1 MRKSLTI
8 IGVAICPPSQCWRLC
23 RLSKQPVHPVQRQ
36 QSLILSL
43 TRIVKSVWCQ
53 QTSHRIWP
61 RAHWHY
67 APVRVLTTKP
77 SQRGVE
83 FHHERHQFDEWS
95 GASSVMVLQ
104 HAGACYSSTLSLWT
118 TNAAGAPV
126 IVLASGGWGVNAS
139 VGDDI
144 YQMSAAT
151 TVGVGAVTNQWQN
164 GDALYVGN
172 YGRPVMATLTGT
184 GAVPSTSCLRIT
196 TVWVSKENRIVKIN
210 HARMSGDA
218 QEQPRILA
226 FNQPGQTKGKIP

>member
-8 IGVAICPPSQCWRLC
+8 IGVAILSTIAVLAALPTFKTTSASGTTSAVAYFVADPNSQIRVV
-23 RLSKQPVHPVQRQ
+23 SAN
-36 QSLILSL
+36 L
-43 TRIVKSVWCQ
+43 TSDLATSTLALRTGAGAYY
-53 QTSHRIWP
+53 QTITNAASSSITNGISSTNGLVP
-61 RAHWHY
+61 
-67 APVRVLTTKP
+67 
-77 SQRGVE
+77 
-83 FHHERHQFDEWS
+83 
-95 GASSVMVLQ
+95 SSVMVLQ

-184 GAVPSTSCLRIT
+184 GACS
-196 TVWVSKENRIVKIN
+196 IN
-210 HARMSGDA
+210 VLSAHYDSV
-218 QEQPRILA
+218 
-226 FNQPGQTKGKIP
+226 GQ